1 MDYRRWPWQRILGEA
16 ALIFASVY
24 LAIVLEGISSDRAR
38 ATEARSAI
46 VQLRSELGADQN
58 DLAEILEVQVD
69 QAGLYTRLGEWLA
82 SPDNM
87 PGADVDRALERLAES
102 NRTMFPRQGAWT
114 SIVSTGLLAW
124 VGNAELVTR
133 IGNFYENINER
144 LEYNGRDYDYNLNEV
159 MRTTASAAWDR
170 RTHQP
175 RGDLTQLRNEL
186 RYIEVGWNAFY
197 LDLLRDYERELN
209 GLVEDIDAYLA
220 RVQ

>member
-1 MDYRRWPWQRILGEA
+1 MDYRSWPWRRILVEA

-38 ATEARSAI
+38 AAEARTAI
-46 VQLRSELGADQN
+46 VQLRSELAADQK
-58 DLAEILEVQVD
+58 DLSEILEVQVE
-69 QAGLYTRLGEWLA
+69 QAGLYRSLADWLA
-82 SPDNM
+82 SPESM
-87 PGADVDRALERLAES
+87 PRDEVDRTLERLGES

-133 IGNFYENINER
+133 LGNFYENINER

-159 MRTTASAAWDR
+159 MRTTASAVWDR
-170 RTHQP
+170 RTHRP
-175 RGDLTQLRNEL
+175 LGDLTPLRNEL
-186 RYIEVGWNAFY
+186 RYIEVGWNGFY
-197 LDLLRDYERELN
+197 LDLLRDYERELD

-220 RVQ
+220 GER